1 MRKQLLS
8 IALLAATLV
17 PGTSYAD
24 IIVEVGGSSQ
34 DPIDPITATAHDHA
48 FLFQDT
54 FTFTDGVGSAT
65 ISVPDPAIGTFA
77 FDIEIEL
84 TNGIQSVDLDANTG
98 PNNGNNFLSAGTAP
112 AATNEFA
119 NGDIFTVTVDNVTN
133 GIIFDGFTNI
143 GTSDTGN
150 GEGFLIAGTSYVR
163 GTATNGDS
171 DPRNGLNF
179 VGGTQAGPT
188 LTVQSIGTS
197 ALRGVTL
204 EFSAAAVPEPSSMAL
219 LGIGALGLLARRR
232 R

>member
-34 DPIDPITATAHDHA
+34 DPIDPISATAHDHA

-65 ISVPDPAIGTFA
+65 ISVPDPEIGTFA

-112 AATNEFA
+112 LPENEFA
-119 NGDIFTVTVDNVTN
+119 DGDIFTVTVDNVTN

-143 GTSDTGN
+143 GTSDTGV

-197 ALRGVTL
+197 ALRGVAL
-204 EFSAAAVPEPSSMAL
+204 DFSAAAVPEPSSLAL
-219 LGIGALGLLARRR
+219 LGISALGLVARRR